1 VRRAAR
7 NGPRAGWPSEC
18 TRAARRRGDR
28 RRGHHV
34 AVEPRGW
41 LLVTRQGE
49 LETAL
54 CEFDPSD
61 AFVREASAVAP
72 TNLLAD
78 GWVEAPGAPAD
89 VRIVILAPTGSI
101 PGVELHLH
109 EAQNVSVDSIR
120 HGHPP
125 DSHGHSHRDRA
136 FTLELHASDA
146 WPSTAVASTES

>member
-1 VRRAAR
+1 M
-7 NGPRAGWPSEC
+7 
-18 TRAARRRGDR
+18 
-28 RRGHHV
+28 
-34 AVEPRGW
+34 EPRGW

-61 AFVREASAVAP
+61 AFVREVSAVAP

-89 VRIVILAPTGSI
+89 VRLVILAPTGSI

-109 EAQNVSVDSIR
+109 EAQNVSVGFVTDIHLTATVTRTEIELSLSSFT
-120 HGHPP
+120 PP
-125 DSHGHSHRDRA
+125 MRGRALRWRALSREEAEGAPPVGGNADRGRVG
-136 FTLELHASDA
+136 TGG
-146 WPSTAVASTES
+146 